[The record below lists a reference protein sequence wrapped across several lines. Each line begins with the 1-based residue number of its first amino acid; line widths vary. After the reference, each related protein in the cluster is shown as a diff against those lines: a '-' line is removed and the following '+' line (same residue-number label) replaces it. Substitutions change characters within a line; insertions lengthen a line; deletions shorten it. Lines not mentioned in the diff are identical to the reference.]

1 VTPGVKSYS
10 GYIDLSATLDQPYN
24 ASLFFWFFESRVASS
39 IAPLTLWLQ
48 GGPGLAS
55 VNQAVSGH
63 NGPCKVRHDS
73 NSTAPNLYSWNDVS
87 NMLYLDQPV
96 QTGFSY
102 DVVTDGYR
110 DMLTQNIVPGP
121 IGPPGNLTYRPGKF
135 GSQDMARTANTTAIA
150 ARAMTHFMDMWGQ
163 Q

>member
-1 VTPGVKSYS
+1 MKSFS
-10 GYIDLSATLDQPYN
+10 GYITVPATEDPSVQPYD
-24 ASLFFWFFESRVASS
+24 ASFFFWFFESRVLPAE
-39 IAPLTLWLQ
+39 APLTLWLQ

-63 NGPCKVRHDS
+63 NGPCRVKPDS
-73 NSTAPNLYSWNDVS
+73 NSTELNLLSWNNLS

-102 DVVTDGYR
+102 DTVTPGYK
-110 DMLTQNIVPGP
+110 DMLSAEVYPGP
-121 IGPPGNLTYRPGKF
+121 VSGPGNVTYRPGKF
-135 GSQDMARTANTTAIA
+135 GSQDMNKTANTTAIA
-150 ARAMTHFMDMWGQ
+150 ARAVTHFLDLWGQ